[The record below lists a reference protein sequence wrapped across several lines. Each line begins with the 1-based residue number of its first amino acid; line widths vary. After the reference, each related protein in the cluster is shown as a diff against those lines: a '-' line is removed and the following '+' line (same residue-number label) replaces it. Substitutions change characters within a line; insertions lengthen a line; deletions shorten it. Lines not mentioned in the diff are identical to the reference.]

1 MRILLIT
8 TGLLTGGAERQV
20 VDLATAWHAAG
31 HAVHIICLTGTASQ
45 FPIPDG
51 VDVTFLGLRKAPLPL
66 LRALR
71 AARAVVRQWR
81 PDVLHSHMFHANL
94 FARLLRLTSP
104 GASTVP
110 LFCTAHSTHEGGWLR
125 MMAYR
130 LTDPACTLTTHVS
143 AEGRTAMI
151 KADAAPAERVVVI
164 PNGIDTTRFA
174 PDPASRARLR
184 AALGIPDTTRV
195 LLHVGRLVPEKAQHT
210 LLEAFAQV
218 HTAPSSAHTATHLL
232 IAGDGP
238 LRAALAQQIAN
249 AGLDSAVTLLGNRDD
264 IPALMQ
270 AADLFVLSSR
280 VEGMPL
286 AVAEAL
292 ASELPVVATDVSGIR
307 MLVRDTARIVPPGN
321 ADALAAA
328 LRAALDAPRSP
339 EARAAIVDTFGIT
352 AIAASWLTLYEQ
364 CGAYDAEQHDACNG
378 G

>member
-20 VDLATAWHAAG
+20 VDLATAWQAAG
-31 HAVHIICLTGTASQ
+31 HAVHIISLTGTASQ
-45 FPIPDG
+45 FPIPEG
-51 VDVTFLGLRKAPLPL
+51 VEVTFLHLRKQPLAL
-66 LRALR
+66 LRALS
-71 AARAVVRQWR
+71 AARAVVRQWQ
-81 PDVLHSHMFHANL
+81 PDVVHSHMFHANL

-110 LFCTAHSTHEGGWLR
+110 LFCTAHSVHEGGWLR

-143 AEGRTAMI
+143 AEGRARMVQS
-151 KADAAPAERVVVI
+151 DAAPAERVVVV

-174 PDPASRARLR
+174 PDPASRTRLR
-184 AALGIPDTTRV
+184 AALGMPDTTRV
-195 LLHVGRLVPEKAQHT
+195 LLHAGRLVPEKAQDT

-218 HTAPSSAHTATHLL
+218 HAAHPATHLL
-232 IAGDGP
+232 VAGDGP
-238 LRAALAQQIAN
+238 LRAVLAQQITA
-249 AGLDSAVTLLGNRDD
+249 AGLDDAVTLLGNRDD

-286 AVAEAL
+286 VVAEAL

-307 MLVRDTARIVPPGN
+307 LLVRDPERIVPPGE
-321 ADALAAA
+321 AAA
-328 LRAALDAPRSP
+328 LATAIQRALDAPRSP
-339 EARAAIVDTFGIT
+339 DARVAIVESFGIAAI
-352 AIAASWLTLYEQ
+352 AESWLTLYQQ
-364 CGAYDAEQHDACNG
+364 CGAYDAQQSDACSG
-378 G
+378 D